1 MKRQQK
7 IDDIL
12 SSFDGIQRANA
23 RPFMYTR
30 VMAKFQKE
38 ENNVWSRVS
47 AFVARPIVALA
58 MLIVVLAIN
67 YFIIKNDDAA
77 LDNNTVTTVSS
88 FNSATDLLQSD
99 NFISAVNNYESTSK

>member
-12 SSFDGIQRANA
+12 SSFDGILRANA

-30 VMAKFQKE
+30 VMARFQKE

-47 AFVARPIVALA
+47 AFVARPIVALVT
-58 MLIVVLAIN
+58 LVVVIAIN
-67 YFIIKNDDAA
+67 YLIIKSDDATQ
-77 LDNNTVTTVSS
+77 NNSSITTTSS
-88 FNSATDLLQSD
+88 FNSVAEILQSD
-99 NFISAVNNYESTSK
+99 NFISAVNN